1 VLAFSSWMID
11 VAVKDV
17 VVSRT
22 TMIPLKDIC
31 GK

>member
-1 VLAFSSWMID
+1 MID

-22 TMIPLKDIC
+22 TMIVCLHRLRTSA